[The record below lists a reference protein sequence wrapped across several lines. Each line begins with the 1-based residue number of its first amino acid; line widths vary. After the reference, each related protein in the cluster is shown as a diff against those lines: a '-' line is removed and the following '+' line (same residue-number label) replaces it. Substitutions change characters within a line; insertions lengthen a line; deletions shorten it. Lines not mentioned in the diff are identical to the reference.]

1 MRDLYEVLEVDRQA
15 SPSDLKK
22 AYYRLAKKY
31 HPDHNPGDKD
41 AEDKFKEASNAY
53 SVLSDDEQRQRY
65 DRFGFDG
72 IRSVNG
78 NAGGYTNVEDILSAF
93 GDIFGDFFGGRGGGR
108 RQPRGADLRVDLNLS
123 FAEAVW
129 GITKDVKVTRE
140 VACATCTGSGAKP
153 GSKPE
158 ICRTCQGKGQVVHA
172 QGFFMVQTTCP
183 HCRGAGKSIKDPCED
198 CRGRGTK
205 SETSTLSVTVPAGVD
220 DGQTLR
226 LAGKG
231 EAAPGG
237 TTGHLYVVLH
247 VQGDERF
254 RRDGEDVLT
263 EVPISFVKAALG
275 GEVEVHTLE
284 DGCNGTT
291 TVELKPGIAARRG
304 HRAPRPGH
312 PAGRRER
319 ARRPRAAVQGRDPQE
334 AHRAPGRADARA
346 RRRARR
352 DRAARE
358 ARPVPPQEVT
368 PTGARPAARGSVAP
382 ARGAGPGASCRWT
395 SRSSS

>member
-72 IRSVNG
+72 IRGVNG
-78 NAGGYTNVEDILSAF
+78 AAAGYTNVEDILSAF
-93 GDIFGDFFGGRGGGR
+93 GDVFGDFFGGRGGGR
-108 RQPRGADLRVDLNLS
+108 RQPRGADLRVDLSLS

-129 GITKDVKVTRE
+129 GTSKEVKVTRDIP
-140 VACATCTGSGAKP
+140 CATCTGSGARP

-183 HCRGAGKSIKDPCED
+183 QCRGAGKSIKDPCED
-198 CRGRGTK
+198 CRGRGTRP
-205 SETSTLSVTVPAGVD
+205 ETSTLTVTVPAGVD

-231 EAAPGG
+231 EAAAGG
-237 TTGHLYVVLH
+237 TAGHLYVVLH

-254 RRDGEDVLT
+254 KRDGEDILT

-275 GEVEVHTLE
+275 GEVEIFTLDE
-284 DGCNGTT
+284 QCNGTA
-291 TVELKPGIAARRG
+291 VIELKPGIQPDEVLVRRG
-304 HRAPRPGH
+304 QGIPRVGDSGRGDQVLQFKVEIPRKLTARQEELMRELAGELGEAVRA
-312 PAGRRER
+312 EK
-319 ARRPRAAVQGRDPQE
+319 
-334 AHRAPGRADARA
+334 
-346 RRRARR
+346 
-352 DRAARE
+352 
-358 ARPVPPQEVT
+358 
-368 PTGARPAARGSVAP
+368 RGLF
-382 ARGAGPGASCRWT
+382 
-395 SRSSS
+395 SRKK